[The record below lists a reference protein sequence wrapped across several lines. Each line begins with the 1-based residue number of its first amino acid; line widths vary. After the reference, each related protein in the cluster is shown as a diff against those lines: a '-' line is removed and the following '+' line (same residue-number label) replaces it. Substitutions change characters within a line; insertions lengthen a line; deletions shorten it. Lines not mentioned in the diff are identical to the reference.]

1 MKVQGTIVPIK
12 DRVMVTDMQ
21 FGMER
26 TTSGIYI
33 PSDDGKT
40 QGIHP
45 RWARVWAIGPE
56 QQDVNVGDWIC
67 IEHGRWS
74 RGITVEQDDGTE
86 ITVHMVDVNAIMMI
100 SDKKPEDV
108 FRAEA

>member
-74 RGITVEQDDGTE
+74 RGITVEQDGGTE